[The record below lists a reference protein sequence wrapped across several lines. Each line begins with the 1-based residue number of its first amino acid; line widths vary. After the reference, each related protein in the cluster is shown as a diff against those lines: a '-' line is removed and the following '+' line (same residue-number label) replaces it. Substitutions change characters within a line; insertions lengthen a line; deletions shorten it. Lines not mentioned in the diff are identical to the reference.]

1 MGLIPHGVC
10 NIIEDQF
17 ARLLW
22 AHLKL
27 SPRTSIVSSHLGQ
40 GTAYIGGGEARGGSS
55 SCMGGGSSSVRPDGS
70 TKFTGSP
77 CAYVYLR
84 KSIVSGWRNRLSAGE
99 YARALRWIR
108 PLLSFSPPMKPSSD
122 VFASFS

>member
-55 SCMGGGSSSVRPDGS
+55 SCMGGD
-70 TKFTGSP
+70 
-77 CAYVYLR
+77 
-84 KSIVSGWRNRLSAGE
+84 
-99 YARALRWIR
+99 R
-108 PLLSFSPPMKPSSD
+108 PLFVRMDRRNSQDRRARTCTS
-122 VFASFS
+122 ASRSCPAGGTVSALASMRE